1 MSDPLFYFCC
11 DAVNPF
17 YIKSFGQGYEEK
29 VNMFMD
35 WAECPL
41 ESFDEKNVWEAM
53 QGPWP
58 FAVELIKYVRYDITP
73 SRWFL
78 ARKDTKD
85 FFEVDEDDIRR
96 ENDDSDDVP
105 DQAA

>member
-1 MSDPLFYFCC
+1 MSDPLLCC
-11 DAVNPF
+11 DAVKSF
-17 YIKSFGQGYEEK
+17 YIELFGQGYEEK
-29 VNMFMD
+29 VNIFLD

-41 ESFDEKNVWEAM
+41 ESFDEKKVWEAM

-58 FAVELIKYVRYDITP
+58 FAVELIKYVRYDDITP

-85 FFEVDEDDIRR
+85 FFEVDEDDIKR
-96 ENDDSDDVP
+96 ENDSDDLP